1 MIDGTYSFEVEVPFG
16 RKTGSVTLRTEGDVA
31 YADIDAPII
40 GKQHMEGQV
49 EGDTF
54 TAQGSKKIK
63 LVGTIDYTL
72 KGELI
77 GDILHITLH
86 TSKGDYEL
94 DGVRV

>member
-1 MIDGTYSFEVEVPFG
+1 MIDGTYNFEVDVPFG
-16 RKTGSVTLRTEGDVA
+16 RKTGSVTLCTEGDIA

-49 EGDTF
+49 DGDTF
-54 TAQGSKKIK
+54 SAQGSKKIK
-63 LVGTIDYTL
+63 LLGTIDYTL

-77 GDILHITLH
+77 EDTLHITLH

-94 DGVRV
+94 EGVRV